1 MFHVKHFGRMEG
13 TDIKK
18 SRSPQALALFFRLTR
33 QLRMEVKPFDVRV

>member
-18 SRSPQALALFFRLTR
+18 SRSPQALALFRLTR